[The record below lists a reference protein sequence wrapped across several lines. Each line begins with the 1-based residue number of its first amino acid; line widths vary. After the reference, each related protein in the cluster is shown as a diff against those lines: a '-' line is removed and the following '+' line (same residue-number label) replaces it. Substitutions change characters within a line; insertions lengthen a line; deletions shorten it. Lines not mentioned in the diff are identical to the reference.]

1 MVFIK
6 RHFALLQIMSISL
19 ILFVTCKPGVPNRY
33 IQPSELGDILYEY
46 HLAEGITS
54 LKNDTTALYYYKNNI
69 LKKHNVTSAEFD
81 SSMVYYLRHADE
93 LKKIYEHISDRF
105 SAEAKA
111 NGSAIGDLA
120 NSDFN
125 SANGDTTNVW
135 QADNGIVLTPYAPTN
150 LYSFTLKV
158 DSTYHKGDKLL
169 LAFDAQFIYQDG
181 VRDGVCVMSVTYN
194 NDSIASQTVRMSSSS
209 SYSMEFSDINKYGI
223 KSIKGFFLLGNGSE
237 INAYTSTTLRLMAL
251 RNIHLIR
258 MHQNENKK
266 EEKPEEEQK
275 DSLAIR
281 KEE

>member
-1 MVFIK
+1 M
-6 RHFALLQIMSISL
+6 
-19 ILFVTCKPGVPNRY
+19 
-33 IQPSELGDILYEY
+33 
-46 HLAEGITS
+46 
-54 LKNDTTALYYYKNNI
+54 
-69 LKKHNVTSAEFD
+69 
-81 SSMVYYLRHADE
+81 
-93 LKKIYEHISDRF
+93 
-105 SAEAKA
+105 
-111 NGSAIGDLA
+111 
-120 NSDFN
+120 
-125 SANGDTTNVW
+125 W

-209 SYSMEFSDINKYGI
+209 SYSMEFNDINKYGI

-258 MHQNENKK
+258 MHQNDNKK

-281 KEE
+281 EEE

>member
-1 MVFIK
+1 
-6 RHFALLQIMSISL
+6 MSISL
-19 ILFVTCKPGVPNRY
+19 ILFVACKPGVPNRY

-93 LKKIYEHISDRF
+93 LKKIYEHLSERF

-120 NSDFN
+120 NSAFN

-209 SYSMEFSDINKYGI
+209 SYSMEFNDINKHGI

-266 EEKPEEEQK
+266 EEKPEEVQK

-281 KEE
+281 EEE